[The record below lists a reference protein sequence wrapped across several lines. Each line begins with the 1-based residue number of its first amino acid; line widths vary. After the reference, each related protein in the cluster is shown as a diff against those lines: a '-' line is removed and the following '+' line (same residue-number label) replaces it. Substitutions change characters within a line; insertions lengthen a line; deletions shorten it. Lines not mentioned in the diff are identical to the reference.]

1 MEHKRKSLAT
11 AISQS
16 QGPRHERL
24 IDRFSN
30 LPEEVAHH
38 ILSSLTL
45 RDICRVGCVSKRC
58 MQFYLSTPSL
68 NFDVRTFSRQKR
80 LKLLGS
86 LDRFLSQRGDNKIQ
100 HFRIRWLCR
109 DDDASS
115 YYDEYFRVINW
126 MYTAAR
132 CNVEVLDLYFPGKY
146 ELGRPVLELP
156 SCIFL
161 CQSLRSL
168 MVDLHGDKL
177 LKTPSFACFT
187 TLQCLKLSSVTID
200 EEFCKWISCS
210 CKCIKELGLESV
222 VGIEKICIE
231 SSSLES
237 FRFVPSYRHVC
248 HLNISGEKLENI
260 QMYWIY
266 QSSKLNIFAP
276 NLKRLKWK
284 GRVASHLNLEKV
296 MSLEK
301 AEIFLQPRIKA
312 DFGNLFEAFCSIQ
325 RVEVLML
332 NAATMKALFW
342 KGSMPGL
349 LAHVGHFC
357 VRDMSLTDHLVKVMT
372 SLLKRMPNLHTLHVV
387 TSKSV
392 CCESGKFGSKYW
404 KLKNLACINQLKEVT
419 FEISNNG
426 MNEWELA
433 RYIIENAKNL
443 KKLFIYY
450 LPNQFTLF
458 REITESATNS
468 PATVEFKVYDKSRRV
483 YNDDL
488 ISPDVQQKTN

>member
-1 MEHKRKSLAT
+1 MEHKRQSLAT

-30 LPEEVAHH
+30 LPDEVAHH

-58 MQFYLSTPSL
+58 MQFFLSTPSL
-68 NFDVRTFSRQKR
+68 NFDVRSFGRRQR
-80 LKLLGS
+80 LKLLGY
-86 LDRFLSQRGDNKIQ
+86 LERFLSKRGDNKIQ

-126 MYTAAR
+126 MYTAVR

-210 CKCIKELGLESV
+210 CKCIKELELESV

-266 QSSKLNIFAP
+266 QLSNLSIFAP

-284 GRVASHLNLEKV
+284 GRVASRLNLETV
-296 MSLEK
+296 MCLEK

-332 NAATMKALFW
+332 NVAIMKALFW

-357 VRDMSLTDHLVKVMT
+357 VRDMSLTDHLVKA
-372 SLLKRMPNLHTLHVV
+372 
-387 TSKSV
+387 
-392 CCESGKFGSKYW
+392 SGKFSNKYW

-426 MNEWELA
+426 TNEWELA

-443 KKLFIYY
+443 KKLLIYY
-450 LPNQFTLF
+450 VPNQFTLF

-468 PATVEFKVYDKSRRV
+468 PTTVEFKVYDKSRRV